1 MPHYLLQASY
11 TPEACA
17 RMVENP
23 QDRGEFVRPV
33 IEKLGGKMIAAFYA
47 LGDYDTIAF
56 VELPD
61 NASAT
66 AFSLAAASGGGI
78 RGLKTTPLLTMAEGI
93 EAMRKAAGSGYEP
106 PA

>member
-1 MPHYLLQASY
+1 MPHYLLEASY

-23 QDRGEFVRPV
+23 QDRGEIVRSV

-47 LGDYDTIAF
+47 LGEYDTVAF

-93 EAMRKAAGSGYEP
+93 EAMKKAATFGYKP